1 VVSTEQVL
9 SRSELLLL
17 GHHLV
22 GEELLRRAFEDAAVA
37 SFIVDA
43 AGRIVRVNRA
53 LGTLLGQ
60 AEGDLVGAEV
70 TTVVPSADPVSWQRW
85 GAGAGV
91 AGVTRLET
99 RCLRSDGTSVGVE
112 LTVTAA
118 GLVEDT
124 PAFVIAQVHELPRRG
139 VAEWRLAHQALHDPV
154 TDLPNRTLFLD
165 RLERGLRRHQHTG
178 ALLAVL
184 FMDLDRFK
192 QINDSLGHAAG
203 DQVLV
208 ETARRLHEA
217 LRPGDTVARF
227 GGDEFAVLCEDL
239 DGEATA
245 EEIAARM
252 LRVVSEPLEVG
263 AQRTSVHASIGI
275 ALARG
280 RSSDG
285 ETMLGDADFAM
296 YRAKERGRNRY
307 EVYDAALRADAL
319 ARIEQTAALRRAL
332 EESELRIVYQPLLR
346 IDGSAVVG
354 VEALVRWEH
363 PAQGLLGPQ
372 HFIGLAEESGQMVQ
386 LGVWVLREACREV
399 AAWAPPPGGDPLVL
413 SVNLSAQQLAGTEL
427 LDSLRTILGETGLD
441 PGRLCLEI
449 TESVLLDDVEAAV
462 EALGRLRDLGVRLA
476 IDDFGTGYSSLS
488 YLRRFPVDAVK
499 IDRSFVA
506 GLGRD
511 PAADAIVAAVVNV
524 SRALGLTVVAE
535 GVETDEQLVALRAL
549 GCDWA
554 QGYLWSEP
562 LGATGAHRWIRARR
576 PEVVAARPL
585 ELGALLAQRVDA
597 LRRRTERNVLL
608 EVPVSLPACFA
619 DAVAVRIVV
628 DHLLANAA
636 TYSAA
641 DRPVV
646 VTAAADRRAVRL
658 SVSDFGIGMS
668 SDEIA
673 RCFEQ
678 FWQARAPESPRTGG
692 VGIGLYIVRSLVEAM
707 GGHVTVRSAVG
718 RGSTFTVV
726 LPRSARAA
734 ARVHSVRGTAL
745 DVGEPSSVQEFMRQ
759 IGVPMRGSR

>member
-1 VVSTEQVL
+1 VVPTELGV

-17 GHHLV
+17 GQHLV
-22 GEELLRRAFEDAAVA
+22 GEELLRRAFEDSPVA
-37 SFIVDA
+37 SFIADGE
-43 AGRIVRVNRA
+43 GRIVRVNRA
-53 LGTLLGQ
+53 LCALLGS
-60 AEGDLVGAEV
+60 AEADLVGAGV
-70 TTVVPSADPVSWQRW
+70 ATVLPSADGASWRRW
-85 GAGAGV
+85 GAGAGPH
-91 AGVTRLET
+91 GLTRLET
-99 RCLRSDGTSVGVE
+99 RCLRRDGRCVAVE
-112 LTVTAA
+112 LTVSAA
-118 GLVEDT
+118 GVVEDA
-124 PAFVIAQVHELPRRG
+124 PAYLIAQVHDLSRRG
-139 VAEWRLAHQALHDPV
+139 AAERRLAHQALHDPV

-203 DQVLV
+203 DQVLI
-208 ETARRLHEA
+208 ETAHRLREA

-239 DGEATA
+239 DDESTA
-245 EEIAARM
+245 GEIAARM
-252 LRVVSEPLEVG
+252 LRVVSEPMDVG
-263 AQRTSVHASIGI
+263 EQRTSVHASIGI

-280 RSSDG
+280 GSDG
-285 ETMLGDADFAM
+285 ESMLGDADFAM
-296 YRAKERGRNRY
+296 YRAKEKGRNRC
-307 EVYDAALRADAL
+307 EVYDATLRADAL
-319 ARIEQTAALRRAL
+319 ARMEQTSALRHAL

-363 PAQGLLGPQ
+363 PTMGLLGPE

-399 AAWAPPPGGDPLVL
+399 ATWAPPPGGEPLLL
-413 SVNLSAQQLAGTEL
+413 SVNLSAQQLAGTGL
-427 LDSLRTILGETGLD
+427 RDSLRTILGETGLD
-441 PGRLCLEI
+441 PGRLWLEI
-449 TESVLLDDVEAAV
+449 TESVLLDDVDAAV

-499 IDRSFVA
+499 IDRSFVT

-549 GCDWA
+549 GCEWA

-562 LGATGAHRWIRARR
+562 LSPTAAHRWIRARR
-576 PEVVAARPL
+576 PELVAGRPL

-597 LRRRTERNVLL
+597 LRRRTDRRVLL
-608 EVPVSLPACFA
+608 EVPSSLPACFA

-646 VTAAADRRAVRL
+646 VTAAADRRAVRV

-668 SDEIA
+668 GDEVA

-678 FWQARAPESPRTGG
+678 FWQARAPDSPRTGG
-692 VGIGLYIVRSLVEAM
+692 VGIGLFIVRSLVEAM
-707 GGHVTVRSAVG
+707 GGQVGVRSAVG

-726 LPRSARAA
+726 LPRSAWAA
-734 ARVHSVRGTAL
+734 ARVHSVQGGAL
-745 DVGEPSSVQEFMRQ
+745 DLGEPSSVQEFMRQ
-759 IGVPMRGSR
+759 IGVPMRGRR

>member
-1 VVSTEQVL
+1 MVPTELGV

-17 GHHLV
+17 GQHLV
-22 GEELLRRAFEDAAVA
+22 GEELLRRAFEDSAVA
-37 SFIVDA
+37 GFIADA
-43 AGRIVRVNRA
+43 DGTIVRVNRA
-53 LGTLLGQ
+53 LCALLGH
-60 AEGDLVGAEV
+60 ADEALVGANV
-70 TTVVPSADPVSWQRW
+70 TFIIPSARGASWRRW
-85 GAGAGV
+85 GAGAG
-91 AGVTRLET
+91 AHGVTRMET
-99 RCLRSDGTSVGVE
+99 RCLRRDGTPLAVE
-112 LTVTAA
+112 LTVSAA
-118 GLVEDT
+118 GVIEDA
-124 PAFVIAQVHELPRRG
+124 PAYVIAQVHDLSRRD
-139 VAEWRLAHQALHDPV
+139 VAERRLAHQAMHDPV

-203 DQVLV
+203 DQVLI
-208 ETARRLHEA
+208 ETARRLREA

-239 DGEATA
+239 DGEDTTL
-245 EEIAARM
+245 EIAARM
-252 LRVVSEPLEVG
+252 LRVVSEPMDVG
-263 AQRTSVHASIGI
+263 EHQTTVNASIGI
-275 ALARG
+275 ALARAD
-280 RSSDG
+280 SDG
-285 ETMLGDADFAM
+285 ESMLGDADFAM
-296 YRAKERGRNRY
+296 YRAKEKGRNRY
-307 EVYDAALRADAL
+307 ELYDATLRADAL
-319 ARIEQTAALRRAL
+319 ARMEQTNALRTAL

-363 PAQGLLGPQ
+363 PTLGLLGPER
-372 HFIGLAEESGQMVQ
+372 FIGLAEESGQMVQ
-386 LGVWVLREACREV
+386 LGVWVMREACREV
-399 AAWAPPPGGDPLVL
+399 AGWAPPPGGEPLLL
-413 SVNLSAQQLAGTEL
+413 SVNLSAQQLNGTAL

-449 TESVLLDDVEAAV
+449 TESVLLDDVDAAV
-462 EALGRLRDLGVRLA
+462 EALARLRDLGVRVA

-499 IDRSFVA
+499 IDRTFVT
-506 GLGRD
+506 GLGHD

-562 LGATGAHRWIRARR
+562 LSPTVAHRWIRARR
-576 PEVVAARPL
+576 PEVVAAHPL

-597 LRRRTERNVLL
+597 LRRRTDRRVLL
-608 EVPVSLPACFA
+608 EVPANLPACFA

-636 TYSAA
+636 AYSAP

-646 VTAAADRRAVRL
+646 VTAAADRRAVRIT
-658 SVSDFGIGMS
+658 VSDFGIGMS
-668 SDEIA
+668 GDEVA

-678 FWQARAPESPRTGG
+678 FWQARTPDSPRTG

-707 GGHVTVRSAVG
+707 GGHVSVRSAVG

-734 ARVHSVRGTAL
+734 ARVHSRQGGAL
-745 DVGEPSSVQEFMRQ
+745 DVGEASSVQEFMRQ

>member
-1 VVSTEQVL
+1 MVPTELGV

-17 GHHLV
+17 GQHLV
-22 GEELLRRAFEDAAVA
+22 GEELLRRAFEDSPVA
-37 SFIVDA
+37 SFIADGE
-43 AGRIVRVNRA
+43 GRIVRVNRA
-53 LGTLLGQ
+53 LCVLLGH
-60 AEGDLVGAEV
+60 AEADLVGAGV
-70 TTVVPSADPVSWQRW
+70 ATVLPSADGASWRRW
-85 GAGAGV
+85 GTGAGPH
-91 AGVTRLET
+91 GLTRLET
-99 RCLRSDGTSVGVE
+99 RCLRRDGSCVAVE
-112 LTVTAA
+112 LTVSAA
-118 GLVEDT
+118 GVVEDA
-124 PAFVIAQVHELPRRG
+124 PAYLIAQVHDLSRRG
-139 VAEWRLAHQALHDPV
+139 AAERRLAHQALHDPV

-203 DQVLV
+203 DQVLI
-208 ETARRLHEA
+208 ETAHRLREA

-239 DGEATA
+239 DDESTA
-245 EEIAARM
+245 GEIAARM
-252 LRVVSEPLEVG
+252 LRVVSEPMDVG
-263 AQRTSVHASIGI
+263 EQRTSVHASIGI

-280 RSSDG
+280 GSDG
-285 ETMLGDADFAM
+285 ESMLGDADFAM
-296 YRAKERGRNRY
+296 YRAKEKGRNRC
-307 EVYDAALRADAL
+307 EVYDATLRADAL
-319 ARIEQTAALRRAL
+319 ARMEQTSALRHAL

-354 VEALVRWEH
+354 VEALVRWDH
-363 PAQGLLGPQ
+363 PTMGLLGPE

-386 LGVWVLREACREV
+386 LGMWVLREACREV
-399 AAWAPPPGGDPLVL
+399 ATWAPPPGGEPLLL
-413 SVNLSAQQLAGTEL
+413 SVNLSAQQLAGTGL
-427 LDSLRTILGETGLD
+427 RDSLRTILGETGLD
-441 PGRLCLEI
+441 PGRLWLEI
-449 TESVLLDDVEAAV
+449 TESVLLDDVDAAV

-499 IDRSFVA
+499 IDRSFVT

-549 GCDWA
+549 GCEWA

-562 LGATGAHRWIRARR
+562 LSPTAAHRWIRARR
-576 PEVVAARPL
+576 PEVVAGRPL

-597 LRRRTERNVLL
+597 LRRRTDRRVLL
-608 EVPVSLPACFA
+608 EVPSSLPACFA

-646 VTAAADRRAVRL
+646 VTAAADRRAVRV

-668 SDEIA
+668 GDEVA

-678 FWQARAPESPRTGG
+678 FWQARAPDSPRTGG
-692 VGIGLYIVRSLVEAM
+692 VGIGLFIVRSLVEAM
-707 GGHVTVRSAVG
+707 GGHVGVRSAVG

-726 LPRSARAA
+726 LPRSAWAA
-734 ARVHSVRGTAL
+734 ARVHSVQGGAL
-745 DVGEPSSVQEFMRQ
+745 DLGEPSSVQEFMRQ
-759 IGVPMRGSR
+759 IGVPMRGRR